1 MVQLGL
7 CAFRQNLIKQAHS
20 CLSEMYA
27 TNRIKELLAQG
38 ITNTRYTEKN
48 PEQEKQERKRQLP
61 YHMHINLEL
70 LEAVHLICAMLLE
83 IPNMAQ
89 NAYDPRKKIISRK
102 FRQYYDNSKLFT
114 GPPESTRDVIVS
126 AARSLAKGEWKKCEQ
141 LLLSLPVWN
150 LLPKTDQVK
159 AMLRGRI
166 QEEGLRTFFFTY
178 ATHYDSLSLEHL
190 SQMFELPKSSVHS
203 VVSKMIIN
211 EELHASWD
219 QPSGSI
225 IMHKVEP
232 TRLQYLSLQFADKV
246 AQFVENNERLLDTRT
261 GGYGY
266 KNDQQK
272 QQKDQGQQQR
282 QQKDQRMGYNMVQ
295 GKQRKPYGQYG
306 QQQMS
311 GGQRRMGSNNNRDSK
326 QQSRQPGGNRPQQQR
341 YSEQRYS
348 DD

>member
-1 MVQLGL
+1 MMLMSHLQESIVHMDIPTQILFNRTMVQLGL

-89 NAYDPRKKIISRK
+89 NAYDPKKKVRSISSTYSLMKIISRK

-159 AMLRGRI
+159 AMLRGFVVLLL
-166 QEEGLRTFFFTY
+166 ESFLTFIV
-178 ATHYDSLSLEHL
+178 ASKKKDLEH
-190 SQMFELPKSSVHS
+190 SFLPMRHTT
-203 VVSKMIIN
+203 I
-211 EELHASWD
+211 L
-219 QPSGSI
+219 
-225 IMHKVEP
+225 
-232 TRLQYLSLQFADKV
+232 
-246 AQFVENNERLLDTRT
+246 
-261 GGYGY
+261 
-266 KNDQQK
+266 
-272 QQKDQGQQQR
+272 
-282 QQKDQRMGYNMVQ
+282 
-295 GKQRKPYGQYG
+295 
-306 QQQMS
+306 
-311 GGQRRMGSNNNRDSK
+311 
-326 QQSRQPGGNRPQQQR
+326 
-341 YSEQRYS
+341 
-348 DD
+348 